1 MEKAEEVQTDTG
13 TGTGPAA
20 DEQQSRSR
28 GQIRED
34 HLAAGRQRASDET
47 QARANTAN
55 ARPDASPQSGE
66 SQGFARP
73 AVDNDDI
80 SELSENDSSGG

>member
-1 MEKAEEVQTDTG
+1 MGKDEGVQTE

-20 DEQQSRSR
+20 EEQQQSRSR

-34 HLAAGRQRASDET
+34 HLTAGRQRASDENL
-47 QARANTAN
+47 ARANTAN
-55 ARPDASPQSGE
+55 ARPDANPGAGE
-66 SQGFARP
+66 NQGFARP

>member
-1 MEKAEEVQTDTG
+1 MGKDEGVQSETG
-13 TGTGPAA
+13 PGPAA
-20 DEQQSRSR
+20 DEQHQSKSR

-34 HLAAGRQRASDET
+34 HLTAGRQLASDET
-47 QARANTAN
+47 KARANTAN
-55 ARPDASPQSGE
+55 ARPDASPQAGE
-66 SQGFARP
+66 NQGFARP